1 MRKKIKNLKSV
12 EAAYIA
18 AIIDGEGSVMLS
30 RIHSNEYRQLVISIS
45 NCDKKMLEWIMKKI
59 GLGKIL
65 PKKVYKKHYTPT
77 FTYRIVAREALE
89 LLKQV
94 TPYLLTYKKQRAEMV
109 LKDLQRLTV
118 RNGKYSPEL
127 LVEKRKFVEKF
138 LNLNISRRNQS
149 VSFI

>member
-1 MRKKIKNLKSV
+1 MQKNINILKLE

-18 AIIDGEGSVMLS
+18 AIIDGEGSVTLS

-45 NCDKKMLEWIMKKI
+45 NCDKKLLEWIQKKI

-65 PKKVYKKHYTPT
+65 PKKIYNKNHTPT

-94 TPYLLTYKKQRAEMV
+94 TPYLQTYKKKRAKMAI
-109 LKDLQRLTV
+109 KDLKRLTV
-118 RNGKYSPEL
+118 RNGKYPKEIL
-127 LVEKRKFVEKF
+127 IEKRKFVEKF
-138 LNLNISRRNQS
+138 LSLNPTRRNQPLD
-149 VSFI
+149 FI